1 MLETIRIRKLGYH
14 IRFSYQDFHSHFN
27 LLLPREMKYDQ
38 LKENLVNILTKL
50 GLQEDQ
56 FRLGKTKVC
65 FDKSFVY
72 VILGMQAMLREAFTL
87 LNVQHFE
94 YFQG

>member
-1 MLETIRIRKLGYH
+1 
-14 IRFSYQDFHSHFN
+14 
-27 LLLPREMKYDQ
+27 MKYDQ

-65 FDKSFVY
+65 FDKSFKTRLRYSWHASY
-72 VILGMQAMLREAFTL
+72 VTRAIHP
-87 LNVQHFE
+87 LNVHHFE
-94 YFQG
+94 SIQGGGVNASPKRTG